1 MYRRP
6 PESTRTYTLFPYT
19 TLFRAIAQKQREPP
33 VDEALRERGVERVGQ
48 PAFEIL
54 GLLNPARS
62 VGDPVAALGNEAER
76 AHRCDAAGELVDV
89 ALDIVEPGE
98 AARKPVGVDHPVA
111 GGAPLRSEARR
122 VGNECV
128 STCRSRWSPHP

>member
-1 MYRRP
+1 MRRRP
-6 PESTRTYTLFPYT
+6 PGSTRTDTLFPYT
-19 TLFRAIAQKQREPP
+19 TLFRS
-33 VDEALRERGVERVGQ
+33 AL
-48 PAFEIL
+48 EIL

-111 GGAPLRSEARR
+111 GGAPLPEPEHGAAVVLGAQDRK
-122 VGNECV
+122 
-128 STCRSRWSPHP
+128 STRLNSSH